1 MLYESLATNWKKSRV
16 FHFACGLIR
25 NFTLQEREL
34 MYIFLCQKNLTAA
47 KPRPKHFYFLLMAVT
62 EIHRYV
68 SRKELPFLFGK
79 NVIPAKQGMAT

>member
-47 KPRPKHFYFLLMAVT
+47 KHFYFLLMAVT

-68 SRKELPFLFGK
+68 SRKELPFLEIFGK

>member
-1 MLYESLATNWKKSRV
+1 
-16 FHFACGLIR
+16 
-25 NFTLQEREL
+25 

-47 KPRPKHFYFLLMAVT
+47 KHFYFLLMAVT